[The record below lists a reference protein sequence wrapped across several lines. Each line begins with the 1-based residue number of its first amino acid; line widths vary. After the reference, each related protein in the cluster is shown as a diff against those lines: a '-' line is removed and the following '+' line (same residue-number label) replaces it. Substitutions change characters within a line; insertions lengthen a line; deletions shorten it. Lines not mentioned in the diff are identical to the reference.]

1 MSRPVTKVLEFNP
14 EDYSDIIDVRSPS
27 EFAEDHVPGAINL
40 YVLNDEERK
49 IVGTLYKQESPF
61 KAKKVGAAL
70 ISRNIAHWLET
81 CLADKEK
88 DYRPLV
94 YCWRGGQRSMGMAT
108 ILSRIDW
115 DTHLIHG
122 GYKHYRSQVREQLEH
137 QGQQLKLVVVAGLTG
152 TAKTV
157 ILKELQ
163 RRGEQVIDLEG
174 LANHR
179 GSLLGQEPGN
189 PQPSQ
194 KYFESL
200 LAQSI
205 AHFDPDKITWIE
217 AESNKIGRLHCPEAL
232 WKNMRQSPTV
242 RIEAPLEQRV
252 AHLLNEYH
260 FFTQDPDLLKHKL
273 SFLKALR
280 GDALLQQW
288 HTQIDNRD
296 WHGFVSSMLSE
307 HYDLSYT
314 QSINRDQRSV
324 VGTFDLGGNGET
336 PVEDLAASLVPNLLE
351 TVLA

>member
-1 MSRPVTKVLEFNP
+1 MSRPIEKVSHFDP
-14 EDYSDIIDVRSPS
+14 ADYSDIIDVRSPS

-81 CLADKEK
+81 YLADKGK
-88 DYRPLV
+88 DYHPLV

-115 DTHLIHG
+115 HTHLIQG
-122 GYKHYRSQVREQLEH
+122 GYKHYRAQVREALET
-137 QGQQLKLVVVAGLTG
+137 QGKALKLVVVAGLTG

-157 ILKELQ
+157 ILKELA

-179 GSLLGQEPGN
+179 GSLLGQEPER

-200 LAQSI
+200 LAQEI
-205 AHFDPDKITWIE
+205 AHFDPQRITWIE
-217 AESNKIGRLHCPEAL
+217 SESNKIGQLHCPEAL
-232 WKNMRQSPTV
+232 WKNMRQSQTV
-242 RIEAPLEQRV
+242 HIEAPLEQRV
-252 AHLLNEYH
+252 RHLLDEYH
-260 FFTQDPDLLKHKL
+260 FFTRDADALKQKL
-273 SFLKALR
+273 GFLRSLR
-280 GDALLQQW
+280 GDEQLQRW
-288 HTQIDNRD
+288 YSQIDAGQ
-296 WHGFVSSMLSE
+296 WESFVEDMLVN

-314 QSINRDQRSV
+314 QSINRDKRPSL
-324 VGTFDLGGNGET
+324 GTFTLPDPGESSIS
-336 PVEDLAASLVPNLLE
+336 ALVSQLLSRIQP
-351 TVLA
+351 